1 MSSRGYLGWA
11 ADGWRGYLRADVPIA
26 PDRMLAV
33 AAGGGVRRSRHAHT
47 ERVDLDGTV
56 VYVKGYPPPGARR
69 AWRAYRM
76 GRTLAEAGFRAP
88 EALMVGRRGGEGV
101 LVTAEVVAPSLLD
114 AIAAAQRG
122 SVPTA
127 VKRRLLDTLGTQV
140 GRLHAAGFVH
150 GDLVPSN
157 LLAERDAL
165 VFLDHDRT
173 RRGALLVW
181 WGARRNLVQLGRFV
195 VPGITMSDRLRVLRA
210 YAAVRRLRPHA
221 RRRLARWLV
230 RATMARRCRIDNVS
244 PADARRA
251 GFREV
256 MRSGGPFDPVRGAGG

>member
-1 MSSRGYLGWA
+1 MRTTGYIGWA
-11 ADGWRGYLRADVPIA
+11 ADGWRGYLRADVPVA
-26 PDRMLAV
+26 PDRILAVV
-33 AAGGGVRRSRHAHT
+33 AAGGGRRSRHAHT
-47 ERVDLDGTV
+47 QRVDLDGVV
-56 VYVKGYPPPGARR
+56 VYVKSYPAPGARR

-76 GRTLAEAGFRAP
+76 GRTLAEAGFRVP
-88 EALMVGRRGGEGV
+88 EALLVGRRGGEGV

-122 SVPTA
+122 A
-127 VKRRLLDTLGTQV
+127 VRASAKRRLLDMLGTQV
-140 GRLHAAGFVH
+140 GQLHAAGFVH

-157 LLAERDAL
+157 LLAERNAL
-165 VFLDHDRT
+165 VLLDHDRT
-173 RRGALLVW
+173 RRGPPLVW

-195 VPGITMSDRLRVLRA
+195 VPGITVSDRLRVLRA
-210 YAAVRRLRPHA
+210 YATARRLRPHA

-230 RATMARRCRIDNVS
+230 GATMARRCRIDNV
-244 PADARRA
+244 PPGDARRA

>member
-1 MSSRGYLGWA
+1 MRTTGYIGWA
-11 ADGWRGYLRADVPIA
+11 TGGWRGYLRADVPVA
-26 PDRMLAV
+26 PDRSLNVV
-33 AAGGGVRRSRHAHT
+33 ASGGGRRSRHAHT

-76 GRTLAEAGFRAP
+76 GRALAEAGFRVP
-88 EALMVGRRGGEGV
+88 EALMVGSRGGEGV
-101 LVTAEVVAPSLLD
+101 LVTAEVGAPSLLE

-122 SVPTA
+122 SMPGNA
-127 VKRRLLDTLGTQV
+127 KRRLLDVLGTQV

-157 LLAERDAL
+157 LLAEHNTL

-173 RRGALLVW
+173 RRGPLLVW
-181 WGARRNLVQLGRFV
+181 WGGRRNLVQLGRFV
-195 VPGITMSDRLRVLRA
+195 VPGITVSDRLRVLRA
-210 YAAVRRLRPHA
+210 YAAARQLGPRA

-230 RATMARRCRIDNVS
+230 DATLARRCRIDHVP